1 MKKTY
6 SLLCGLMCSSFLL
19 TGCID
24 ETFPTNGATQQ
35 MIQSSTKSLEATLYA
50 LPVGALDYGG
60 LGHYDFGYGAQMH
73 IRDIMTQDM
82 PIAEKDFDQFRYWEM
97 NNYLGEAYRFG
108 QVTWNFY
115 TNYVLK
121 ANKMIGAVP
130 EGTTDKKLLGY
141 QAAGYAYRAMLYLDM
156 ARLYEFLPNDKTSAV
171 SKDGKDITGLTV
183 PIVTEKTTEEEARNN
198 PRATKEKMVEFI
210 LGDLDKAEANI
221 ENLEV
226 ATKDFPDKACVYGLK
241 ARLYL
246 WTGDYAKAEEYAR
259 KAIDNS
265 ACKPTTSDEWLN
277 TSSGFNTLSTPSW
290 MWGIQQV
297 KENAVVQTGIVNWTS
312 WTCNEQTFG
321 YAGPGGD
328 VFTMIDKSLYDQ
340 ISDKDF
346 RKLSWKA
353 PEGSALSGKEPHI
366 AKDLGGGET
375 LFGSLPAYASLKFRP
390 GQGNTADYNVAAS
403 SAFPL
408 MRIEEMYFIEAEAA
422 AHQDA
427 AKGKQL
433 LESFMKTYRYA
444 DYTCTATSQ
453 DDVIKEII
461 LQKRIEFWGEGLTF
475 FDIKRLNYS
484 VTRGYT
490 GTNFK
495 AATRFNTNGR
505 PAWMNFVIVQ
515 TEQNNNKGV
524 VGYNNP
530 DPSGLYTSN

>member
-1 MKKTY
+1 MKHIY
-6 SLLCGLMCSSFLL
+6 SLLCGLCCSSVLL

-24 ETFPTNGATQQ
+24 ETVPTNGATQAQ
-35 MIQSSTKSLEATLYA
+35 IESSAKSLEATLWA
-50 LPVGALDYGG
+50 LPVGALDYGA

-82 PIAEKDFDQFRYWEM
+82 PIANSPYDQFFNWER
-97 NNYLGEAYRFG
+97 NTYLGDAYRLG

-130 EGTTDKKLLGY
+130 EGETDKTKLGY

-156 ARLYEFLPNDKTSAV
+156 ARLYEFLPNDVTNSV
-171 SKDGKDITGLTV
+171 NKDGKDVTGLTV

-198 PRATKEKMVEFI
+198 PRATKEKMIEFI
-210 LGDLDKAEANI
+210 LSDLDKAEANI
-221 ENLEV
+221 SSLTASVN
-226 ATKDFPDKACVYGLK
+226 AAKDFPDIAAIYGLK

-265 ACKPTTSDEWLN
+265 KCTPTTEEQWLSV
-277 TSSGFNTLSTPSW
+277 TSGFNTLSTPSW
-290 MWGIQQV
+290 MWGIQAV
-297 KENAVVQTGIVNWTS
+297 KENDVVQTGIINWVSWTS
-312 WTCNEQTFG
+312 NEQEFG
-321 YAGPGGD
+321 YAGPGAGC
-328 VFTMIDKSLYDQ
+328 FTEIDKSLYDQ
-340 ISDKDF
+340 ISDDDF
-346 RKLSWKA
+346 RKLSWIA
-353 PEGSALSGKEPHI
+353 PKGSALYGKEQLI
-366 AKDLGGGET
+366 DEDYRAV
-375 LFGSLPAYASLKFRP
+375 LPAYASLKFRP
-390 GQGNTADYNVAAS
+390 AQGNTSDYNVAAS
-403 SAFPL
+403 AAFPL

-433 LESFMKTYRYA
+433 LEKFMQTYRYKA
-444 DYTCTATSQ
+444 YTCKATTQ

-484 VTRGYT
+484 VTRGYV
-490 GTNFK
+490 GSNFK

-505 PAWMNFVIVQ
+505 PGWMNFVIVQ

-530 DPSGLYTSN
+530 DASGLYTSN